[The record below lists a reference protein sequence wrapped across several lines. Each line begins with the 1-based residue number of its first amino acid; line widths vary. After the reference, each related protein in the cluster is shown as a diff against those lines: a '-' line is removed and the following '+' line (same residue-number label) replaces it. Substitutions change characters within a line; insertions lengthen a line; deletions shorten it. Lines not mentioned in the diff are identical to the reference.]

1 MTRMSNRQVRQM
13 ANDGLA
19 HARNFY
25 QAKEIAARYGA
36 DQPAF
41 DASHPTAGCWI
52 DRIAWPPSAD
62 DQGTLAEAV
71 AEANRYAKSMMNRC
85 PNCDRPQADDHWC
98 ARCLEAAPRS
108 GPMLSIL
115 YTCGLI
121 VATGER
127 RPNQRGDEE
136 LTVWVAAKRR
146 PPGAWRLG
154 RRAHAGRRK
163 RS

>member
-1 MTRMSNRQVRQM
+1 M
-13 ANDGLA
+13 AA
-19 HARNFY
+19 
-25 QAKEIAARYGA
+25 
-36 DQPAF
+36 
-41 DASHPTAGCWI
+41 
-52 DRIAWPPSAD
+52 SAD

-98 ARCLEAAPRS
+98 ARCLQAAPRC

-146 PPGAWRLG
+146 PPGALTRARAMAKALG
-154 RRAHAGRRK
+154 SEEYLNRVLAHVVRHSHG
-163 RS
+163 